1 MGGGP
6 NSAGRA
12 GGGKH
17 VPGGGAPFSYIPPSA
32 IQNAMMTKDKKPFTY
47 TPGGIDFLAE
57 IRSPRM
63 QRRISKNAADEGVS
77 SHPHP
82 TPTNPPGSSPTP
94 SHLSPQALMA
104 MQPQIAVPVFPP
116 TPQQMPVLHSPAM
129 HLPVTPPTPTVVA
142 TSPLPPP
149 PPPSHQNYIQQQSVE
164 SSPPQPMRINLKPAV
179 PQFLQSQP
187 QTQSPEQMFEEIMN
201 SLSARSA
208 SSQAQSSIPATYT
221 PQQPVVAPAPVAP
234 SAPTTVSTPE
244 RRNTQLG
251 SIYIPP
257 VNNNAASGSPNTSN
271 NANSNGPSGPLSPLA
286 SAQLAKAPMPWMN
299 SQNRPS
305 SSPTPVF
312 VHNQQQQHERVIP
325 VDREENVKPFQ
336 TAASASGNVRVV
348 PIAVEGGHAGG
359 TATRAPPTPQ
369 RSVSSVKDE
378 TVHPPWHNAQG
389 KVIPIYLESSGSGVN
404 TSMTPVTVQ
413 RQPDAQ
419 QSYQPQQQQQ
429 APWRTQAAANA
440 NQIASMMDE

>member
-1 MGGGP
+1 MRGGP

-77 SHPHP
+77 SHPQQ
-82 TPTNPPGSSPTP
+82 TPVNPPGSSPTP

-104 MQPQIAVPVFPP
+104 MQPQMAVPVFPP
-116 TPQQMPVLHSPAM
+116 MPQQMSVLHSPAM
-129 HLPVTPPTPTVVA
+129 HLPMTPPTLTTVA
-142 TSPLPPP
+142 TSPLPPTSP
-149 PPPSHQNYIQQQSVE
+149 HQNYAQQKSVE
-164 SSPPQPMRINLKPAV
+164 LPLPQPVRVTLKPAV

-201 SLSARSA
+201 SLSARNA
-208 SSQAQSSIPATYT
+208 CSQAQSPIPATYT
-221 PQQPVVAPAPVAP
+221 SLQPVVAPASVGPLIPPV
-234 SAPTTVSTPE
+234 VSSPD

-257 VNNNAASGSPNTSN
+257 VNSNVIGGGSNTST
-271 NANSNGPSGPLSPLA
+271 NGLYNVPSGPLSPLPT
-286 SAQLAKAPMPWMN
+286 AQLAKAPMPWMN

-305 SSPTPVF
+305 SSPNPTF
-312 VHNQQQQHERVIP
+312 TNNQQQQHERVIP
-325 VDREENVKPFQ
+325 VEREENIKPLQ
-336 TAASASGNVRVV
+336 TVASTSGNVRVV
-348 PIAVEGGHAGG
+348 PIAVEGAHAGA
-359 TATRAPPTPQ
+359 TATRAPPTLQ
-369 RSVSSVKDE
+369 KSVSSVKDE

-389 KVIPIYLESSGSGVN
+389 KVIPIYMESAGPGVT

-419 QSYQPQQQQQ
+419 QNYQPQPQQQ

-440 NQIASMMDE
+440 NQIASMMEE